1 MKTLDE
7 LKHFYETDLLAE
19 LRQLEAKRK
28 QVMQNSLIIFAV
40 LVGLGLVVGI
50 AVLSATGQP
59 VVLLFMAILCAVIG
73 GIIFSF
79 LGRDYKAEFKQKI
92 IGGLVRFIEPGL
104 SYQPQN
110 SVSQDLFK
118 QSGLFNHRIDRYKGE
133 DCVFGKVD
141 KTEILFSELHAE
153 YKTTSGTGKNR
164 HTEWHTIFK
173 GLFFIADFNKHF
185 QGRTVVLPD
194 TAQKLFGAF
203 GQTLQSMALGR
214 DELIRLEDPE
224 FENQFVVY
232 GTDQIEARYILSP
245 ALMQR
250 ISEFKQKTG
259 TQIHLSFTG
268 SKIFVAVSL
277 AKNMFEPAYFSSS
290 ADFKCIQDYYQDLTL
305 AIGIVDDL
313 NLNTRIWTKN

>member
-7 LKHFYETDLLAE
+7 LKRFYETDLRAE
-19 LRQLEAKRK
+19 LQQLEAKRK

-40 LVGLGLVVGI
+40 IVGLGLVLGI

-59 VVLLFMAILCAVIG
+59 VVLLFGIILCAVIG

-194 TAQKLFGAF
+194 TAQKLFGNF
-203 GQTLQSMALGR
+203 GQTLQSMAPGR
-214 DELIRLEDPE
+214 DQLIKLEDPE
-224 FENQFVVY
+224 FENHFVVY
-232 GTDQIEARYILSP
+232 STDQIEARYILSP
-245 ALMQR
+245 SLMQR

-259 TQIHLSFTG
+259 TQIHLSFMG
-268 SKIFVAVSL
+268 SKVFVAVSL

-290 ADFKCIQDYYQDLTL
+290 ADFKCIQDYFQDLTL